1 MPLPA
6 HPSIRRPENEENGN
20 EEIDRRQQLT
30 LDPATPEAWQALR
43 VLGHRMLDN
52 IFDDLATLRE
62 QPAWRPLPEESA
74 AALAGPLPVHGR
86 PAEDVY
92 RTLVEHLV
100 PYTIGNR
107 HPRAWG
113 WVRGTGTP
121 LAMLADMLASGL
133 NAHVAGG
140 QQAPVVMEAACLRW
154 LAELMGLPPESSGL
168 LTTGATMANLIGL
181 AVGRHAKAG
190 YDLRQQGLQ
199 GCVHPQL
206 LVYGSTETHS
216 WALKAVELLG
226 LGRDAYRRIPVTDAH
241 QLDLKQFELQ
251 IERDRDAG
259 HRPAVVIANC
269 GTVNTGAID
278 DLPAIAALCRKHDLW
293 FHVDGAFGALLRLT
307 KEYAGLVRGIEE
319 ADSLAFDLH
328 KWVYLPFE
336 IGCVLVRDPKI
347 HTATFA
353 TQASYLEEAEGGI
366 MAGGLPFADRGVELT
381 RGFRALKLWMSLE
394 VHGVDAYAHLI
405 AQNMAQAAHLQ
416 ALIEAS
422 PRLELCAPR
431 PTNVVCFRY
440 LRPDLGESELDAL
453 NRRLVIELQ
462 ESGRYIVSSTVLDGR
477 YALRLAITNHRS
489 RMEDFTALAEDCVR
503 FGDQLAAA
511 A

>member
-6 HPSIRRPENEENGN
+6 HSPVS
-20 EEIDRRQQLT
+20 EEIDPRQQPT
-30 LDPATPEAWQALR
+30 LDPPTPEAWQELR
-43 VLGHRMLDN
+43 VLGHRMLDD
-52 IFDDLATLRE
+52 IFDSLSTLRE
-62 QPAWRPLPEESA
+62 QPAWRPLPEASA
-74 AALAGPLPVHGR
+74 IALGGRIPVHGR
-86 PAEDVY
+86 PADEVY
-92 RTLVEHLV
+92 EALVEHLV

-121 LAMLADMLASGL
+121 LAVLADMLASGL

-140 QQAPVVMEAACLRW
+140 HQAPVVMEATCLRW
-154 LAELMGLPPESSGL
+154 LAELMGMPAESSGL
-168 LTTGATMANLIGL
+168 LTTGATMANLTGL

-190 YDLRQQGLQ
+190 YDIRQQGLQ

-216 WALKAVELLG
+216 WALKAVELMG
-226 LGRDAYRRIPVTDAH
+226 LGRDAYRRIPVTEAH
-241 QLDLKQFELQ
+241 QIDLEQLELQ
-251 IERDRDAG
+251 IGRDRDAG
-259 HRPAVVIANC
+259 HRPAIVIANC

-278 DLPAIAALCRKHDLW
+278 DLPALAPLCRKHDLW

-307 KEYAGLVRGIEE
+307 KEYAGLVRGIEQ

-336 IGCVLVRDPKI
+336 IGCVLVRDPSL
-347 HTATFA
+347 HAATFA

-381 RGFRALKLWMSLE
+381 RGFRALKLWMSLQ
-394 VHGVDAYAHLI
+394 VHGVDAYARLL
-405 AQNMAQAAHLQ
+405 AGNMAQAAHLERLIQ
-416 ALIEAS
+416 AA
-422 PRLELCAPR
+422 PRLELVAPR

-440 LRPDLGESELDAL
+440 RRQELDDAALNSL

-477 YALRLAITNHRS
+477 YALRVAITNHRS
-489 RMEDFTALAEDCVR
+489 QMDDFTALAEDCVR
-503 FGDQLAAA
+503 FGDQLAADA
-511 A
+511 

>member
-6 HPSIRRPENEENGN
+6 HSPVRD
-20 EEIDRRQQLT
+20 EIDRQPQPT
-30 LDPATPEAWQALR
+30 LDPPTPEAWQELR
-43 VLGHRMLDN
+43 ALGHRMLDDL
-52 IFDDLATLRE
+52 FDDLSTLRE
-62 QPAWRPLPEESA
+62 QPAWRPLPEASA
-74 AALAGPLPVHGR
+74 IALGGRIPIHGR
-86 PAEDVY
+86 PPDEVY
-92 RTLVEHLV
+92 NALVEHLV

-140 QQAPVVMEAACLRW
+140 HQAPVVVEATCLRW
-154 LAELMGLPPESSGL
+154 LAELMGMPAESSGL
-168 LTTGATMANLIGL
+168 LTTGATMANLTGL
-181 AVGRHAKAG
+181 AVGRHAKAD
-190 YDLRQQGLQ
+190 YDIRKQGLQ

-216 WALKAVELLG
+216 WALKAIELMG

-241 QLDLKQFELQ
+241 RIDLDQLELQ

-269 GTVNTGAID
+269 GTVNTGAVD

-307 KEYAGLVRGIEE
+307 KEYGGLVRGIEQ

-336 IGCVLVRDPKI
+336 IGCVLVRDPEL
-347 HTATFA
+347 HAATFA

-381 RGFRALKLWMSLE
+381 RGFRALKLWMSLQ
-394 VHGVDAYAHLI
+394 VHGVDAYAGLI
-405 AQNMAQAAHLQ
+405 SGNMAQAAYLER
-416 ALIEAS
+416 LIETS
-422 PRLELCAPR
+422 PRLELAAPR

-440 LRPDLGESELDAL
+440 RRPELDDAALDAL

-477 YALRLAITNHRS
+477 YALRVAITNHRS
-489 RMEDFTALAEDCVR
+489 QMGDFTALAEDCVR
-503 FGDQLAAA
+503 FGDQLAAIA
-511 A
+511 